1 MANKLKDLKVTKV
14 DFVDAGANPEA
25 NIVLFKRKPEEAAAE
40 QKPQAKAGG
49 FFRDVV
55 AAIAKSLGATEEQV
69 DAAMEEIV
77 KGDAVT
83 FGDKMAQRQLR
94 RTADEIWDFCYALE
108 ESLCSILRDKEINAQ
123 DKTTLMSQS
132 CAEFTTAV
140 TAAIPKW
147 AAGVPTKVAKSEA
160 QPLTEERL
168 QIAKEARDR
177 LDSMIQKAE
186 PPAAQ
191 SGATG
196 EKPEG
201 APTDPE
207 NPDDDT
213 VKKSNIVK
221 GANDE
226 MRIDKSKLSPEELA
240 ALEAIEKKAGIQEE
254 PPAAAPAATDTVAK
268 SAEPTTTPTPSA
280 EPTGTADDIYKGMHP
295 AVAEELKNLRKFR
308 EETEDR
314 EILAV
319 AKKYELLGK
328 KPEELAPVLK
338 SLKAAGGTAYADM
351 IGVLDANLAVV
362 QASPAFTE
370 IGKRGGTGAP
380 ATDADTAWAQ
390 IEKKAE
396 EIRKSAPTLTYAQAI
411 DKACEQNPDLVQQ
424 YESNR

>member
-1 MANKLKDLKVTKV
+1 MASKLEDLNVTKV
-14 DFVDAGANPEA
+14 DFVDQGDNKGAHLL
-25 NIVLFKRKPEEAAAE
+25 LFKRQSDQDTEPR
-40 QKPQAKAGG
+40 KAGG
-49 FFRDVV
+49 FFRSVV
-55 AAIAKSLGATEEQV
+55 AAIAKSVGATEEQV
-69 DAAMEEIV
+69 DAAMEEIA

-108 ESLCSILRDKEINAQ
+108 ESLCSILRDQEIPAE
-123 DKTTLMSQS
+123 DKQTLMAQS
-132 CAEFTTAV
+132 CAEFSAAV
-140 TAAIPKW
+140 TTAIPKW
-147 AAGVPTKVAKSEA
+147 SAGAPTKVEKAA
-160 QPLTEERL
+160 GQPMTEERL

-177 LDSMIQKAE
+177 LDDMIAKAE
-186 PPAAQ
+186 TTKPA
-191 SGATG
+191 
-196 EKPEG
+196 EKPETTPKEG
-201 APTDPE
+201 DQ
-207 NPDDDT
+207 DT
-213 VKKSNIVK
+213 IDKEGDCKDMK
-221 GANDE
+221 
-226 MRIDKSKLSPEELA
+226 IDKSKLSAEELA
-240 ALEAIEKKAGIQEE
+240 ALEAIEKKAGIPEE
-254 PPAAAPAATDTVAK
+254 TPAPAAPVSNTDPGAVAK
-268 SAEPTTTPTPSA
+268 SAEPTPAPAATPAGDT
-280 EPTGTADDIYKGMHP
+280 DDIYKGMHP

-380 ATDADTAWAQ
+380 VSDADAAWAQ
-390 IEKKAE
+390 IEKHAE

-424 YESNR
+424 YENNR

>member
-1 MANKLKDLKVTKV
+1 MANKLEDLNVTKV
-14 DFVDAGANPEA
+14 DFVDQGDNKGAHLL
-25 NIVLFKRKPEEAAAE
+25 LFKRQSDQDTEPR
-40 QKPQAKAGG
+40 KAGG
-49 FFRDVV
+49 FFRNVV
-55 AAIAKSLGATEEQV
+55 AAIAKSIGATEEQV

-94 RTADEIWDFCYALE
+94 RTADEIWDYCYALE
-108 ESLCSILRDKEINAQ
+108 ESLCSILRDQEIPAEN
-123 DKTTLMSQS
+123 KPTLMTQS
-132 CAEFTTAV
+132 CAEFTAAV

-147 AAGVPTKVAKSEA
+147 SAGVPTKVEKAA
-160 QPLTEERL
+160 RQPMTEERL

-177 LDSMIQKAE
+177 LDDIIAKAE
-186 PPAAQ
+186 PKSPA
-191 SGATG
+191 G
-196 EKPEG
+196 EPET
-201 APTDPE
+201 P
-207 NPDDDT
+207 PDEGEQDT
-213 VKKSNIVK
+213 IDKEGDCKDMK
-221 GANDE
+221 
-226 MRIDKSKLSPEELA
+226 IDKSKLSAEELT
-240 ALEAIEKKAGIQEE
+240 ALEAIEKKAGIPEE
-254 PPAAAPAATDTVAK
+254 TPAPAVSTTPMDIGTVAKCAEPTPTPAATPAVD
-268 SAEPTTTPTPSA
+268 
-280 EPTGTADDIYKGMHP
+280 ADDIYKGMHP

-314 EILAV
+314 EIMSV

-370 IGKRGGTGAP
+370 IGKRGGTGSPVCGA
-380 ATDADTAWAQ
+380 DAAWAQ

-396 EIRKSAPTLTYAQAI
+396 EIRKSVPTLSYAQAI

-424 YESNR
+424 YENNR

>member
-1 MANKLKDLKVTKV
+1 MANKLKDLLVTKI

-25 NIVLFKRKPEEAAAE
+25 NIVLFKRKPEGAAAE
-40 QKPQAKAGG
+40 KKPQTAGG
-49 FFRDVV
+49 FFRSVV
-55 AAIAKSLGATEEQV
+55 AAIAKSVGATEEQI
-69 DAAMEEIV
+69 DAAMEEIA

-94 RTADEIWDFCYALE
+94 RTADEIWDYCYALE
-108 ESLCSILRDKEINAQ
+108 ESLCSILRDQEIPAEN
-123 DKTTLMSQS
+123 KPTLMTQS
-132 CAEFTTAV
+132 CAEFTAAV

-147 AAGVPTKVAKSEA
+147 SAGVPTKVEKAA
-160 QPLTEERL
+160 GQPMTEERL

-177 LDSMIQKAE
+177 LDDMIAKAE
-186 PPAAQ
+186 PKSPA
-191 SGATG
+191 G
-196 EKPEG
+196 EPET
-201 APTDPE
+201 P
-207 NPDDDT
+207 PDEGEQDT
-213 VKKSNIVK
+213 IDKEGDCKDMK
-221 GANDE
+221 
-226 MRIDKSKLSPEELA
+226 IDKSKLSAEELA
-240 ALEAIEKKAGIQEE
+240 ALEAIEKKAGIAEE
-254 PPAAAPAATDTVAK
+254 TPAPAVPAANTDPGAIVKSAEPTPAPAAAPAGDT
-268 SAEPTTTPTPSA
+268 
-280 EPTGTADDIYKGMHP
+280 DDIYKGMHP

-370 IGKRGGTGAP
+370 IGKRGGTGSPVCGA
-380 ATDADTAWAQ
+380 DAAWAQ

-396 EIRKSAPTLTYAQAI
+396 EIRKSVPTLSYAQAI

-424 YESNR
+424 YENNR